1 MQSLDAGR
9 GIDINDPSTDSPE
22 VALDLSELLTTST
35 IGTSDSLA
43 VSINSNDENRLISKH
58 DFAVSIVDGT
68 TLTVAGGVISATGG
82 AAGTVTGI
90 DAGDG
95 IRVDDPTTATPEVN
109 VDLFDLTMI
118 STLQGSDVFGV
129 GDDSNATDRTRGV
142 TVEDHTAHLVTGNN
156 GLGVDTGGNGV
167 LEFALTELSGLT
179 AMAAGDSFLVWDTS
193 DSDAKR
199 ITRTNLAASMDGPGL
214 IASSGNLDLNVAGL
228 TLITTLQGTDRVPV
242 MDNSHANDATRGI
255 TFANFGSQ
263 LADGVTSRQTPT
275 GS

>member
-1 MQSLDAGR
+1 M
-9 GIDINDPSTDSPE
+9 
-22 VALDLSELLTTST
+22 
-35 IGTSDSLA
+35 
-43 VSINSNDENRLISKH
+43 
-58 DFAVSIVDGT
+58 
-68 TLTVAGGVISATGG
+68 
-82 AAGTVTGI
+82 
-90 DAGDG
+90 AGDG

-129 GDDSNATDRTRGV
+129 GDDSNANDRTRGV

-179 AMAAGDSFLVWDTS
+179 AMASGDSFLVWDTS

-214 IASSGNLDLNVAGL
+214 IASSGKPRSERRRSDPDHHASGDRPRSRHGQFPCQRCDAGDHVRQ
-228 TLITTLQGTDRVPV
+228 TSGASSQT
-242 MDNSHANDATRGI
+242 
-255 TFANFGSQ
+255 GS
-263 LADGVTSRQTPT
+263 ASPQTPT

>member
-1 MQSLDAGR
+1 M
-9 GIDINDPSTDSPE
+9 
-22 VALDLSELLTTST
+22 
-35 IGTSDSLA
+35 
-43 VSINSNDENRLISKH
+43 
-58 DFAVSIVDGT
+58 
-68 TLTVAGGVISATGG
+68 AGGVISATGG

-109 VDLFDLTMI
+109 VDLFGLTMI
-118 STLQGSDVFGV
+118 GTLQGSDVFGV

-167 LEFALTELSGLT
+167 LGVRVDRAERADRDGGRRQRSS
-179 AMAAGDSFLVWDTS
+179 MWDTS

-255 TFANFGSQ
+255 TFANLGSQ
-263 LADGVTSRQTPT
+263 LADGDDHHVRRER
-275 GS
+275 GDDRRW